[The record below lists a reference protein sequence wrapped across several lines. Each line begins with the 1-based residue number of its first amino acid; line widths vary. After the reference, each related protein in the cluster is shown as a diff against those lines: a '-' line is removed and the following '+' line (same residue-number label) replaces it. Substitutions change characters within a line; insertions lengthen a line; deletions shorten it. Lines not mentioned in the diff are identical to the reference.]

1 MEKWITFGSGIFMTL
16 VLSATMIG
24 FGRLFQKNP
33 PQEINSL
40 YGYRTAQ
47 SMKNRETWDFAHHY
61 IGRLWWRIGWWMLAV
76 STVLHHLLLFV
87 PWMEAVTILLM
98 FLQMIVL
105 ILPIFP
111 TEKAL
116 KKHFDSF
123 GQRIL

>member
-40 YGYRTAQ
+40 YGYRTAR

-61 IGRLWWRIGWWMLAV
+61 IGRLW
-76 STVLHHLLLFV
+76 
-87 PWMEAVTILLM
+87 
-98 FLQMIVL
+98 
-105 ILPIFP
+105 
-111 TEKAL
+111 
-116 KKHFDSF
+116 
-123 GQRIL
+123 